1 MFVLFYLMWLIFN
14 GNLHSDTLV
23 CGILVCG
30 AVYFFC
36 CRFMGFSFKKDM
48 IIVREIPTVILY
60 IFNLIIEIIKA
71 SLATIGCILSP
82 SQPHSALIKFSSG
95 LKSKTAR
102 VVLANSIT
110 LTPGTITVDLQGD
123 EFVIHCLDKRFGDGI
138 DDSGF
143 IRLLHKM
150 EEVAGL

>member
-1 MFVLFYLMWLIFN
+1 MFVLLYIMWLIFN
-14 GNLHSDTLV
+14 GNLHADTLV
-23 CGILVCG
+23 SGILVCG

-36 CRFMGFSFKKDM
+36 CRFMGFSFRKDM
-48 IIVREIPTVILY
+48 IIVKEIPQIIIY
-60 IFNLIIEIIKA
+60 SANLVIEIIKA

-123 EFVIHCLDKRFGDGI
+123 EYVIHCLDKRFGDGI
-138 DDSGF
+138 AESSF
-143 IRLLHKM
+143 VKLLRRM